1 MKLST
6 RIRTARTRAGM
17 WQGALAEALGAF
29 MAVLDGRTLRDLL
42 GPTAPALRQ
51 RLGMEGDPEDSPE
64 ARAEVPA

>member
-1 MKLST
+1 MGCAISGACRL
-6 RIRTARTRAGM
+6 
-17 WQGALAEALGAF
+17 QGALAEALGAF

-51 RLGMEGDPEDSPE
+51 RLGMEGAPEDSPE